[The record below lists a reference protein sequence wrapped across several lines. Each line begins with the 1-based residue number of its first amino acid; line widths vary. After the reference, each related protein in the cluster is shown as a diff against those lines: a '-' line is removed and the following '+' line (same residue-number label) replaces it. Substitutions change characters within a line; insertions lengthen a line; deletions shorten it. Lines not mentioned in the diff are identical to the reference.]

1 MAERAF
7 IFDMDGVI
15 YDSEPIHAKAKKQ
28 VLAECGISISD
39 ERLATFVGRSSRD
52 FYGTMVEE
60 NPQCQLSWQELA
72 QRKHALYK
80 RLLAE
85 DDSVQV
91 MPGIKELLEHIRAV
105 GYPIGLGSS
114 SIMEMIELVLN
125 RFDLK
130 DFFSVLVSG
139 NDLPK
144 SKPDPLIFLTVAQR
158 LAVSPEIC
166 TVVED
171 ATAGVTAAK
180 AAGMYCIGYENPNS
194 GPQNLSK
201 ADIIVNSHYD
211 IIKLVK

>member
-1 MAERAF
+1 M
-7 IFDMDGVI
+7 
-15 YDSEPIHAKAKKQ
+15 
-28 VLAECGISISD
+28 
-39 ERLATFVGRSSRD
+39 
-52 FYGTMVEE
+52 
-60 NPQCQLSWQELA
+60 
-72 QRKHALYK
+72 
-80 RLLAE
+80 
-85 DDSVQV
+85 
-91 MPGIKELLEHIRAV
+91 
-105 GYPIGLGSS
+105 
-114 SIMEMIELVLN
+114 VLN

-130 DFFSVLVSG
+130 DYFSVLVSG

-158 LAVSPEIC
+158 LGVSPGIC

-201 ADIIVNSHYD
+201 ADIIVSNHYD